1 METVKD
7 KIKARVDFLLNT
19 AEYKE
24 KLLDLLDK
32 ERGRLIQS
40 PFTYFEN
47 LRNRFNLDSEEGR
60 LEYVNILMLHVSS
73 ERSMYEKALINNTTR
88 DTVEFQVWRLEEA
101 YKHTLD
107 SIAPHVRRIIMTWV
121 INPEEFEYAFS
132 AFSDEELGYSET
144 SVRHTW
150 FLE

>member
-19 AEYKE
+19 VEYKE

-60 LEYVNILMLHVSS
+60 IGYINTLALHVVQDS
-73 ERSMYEKALINNTTR
+73 SMYTKALSHTTK
-88 DTVEFQVWRLEEA
+88 DTVEFQVWKLEET
-101 YKHTLD
+101 YKHKLD
-107 SIAPHVRRIIMTWV
+107 STASHVRRIIMTWV
-121 INPEEFEYAFS
+121 IDPEEFEYAFS